1 MTFTHIDEQGRPAM
15 VDVGDKQVTARVA
28 AARAIL
34 DLPPAVA
41 EQLVEG
47 EISSPKGPVF
57 STAILAGVQ
66 AAKKTPDL
74 IPLCHLVPLDD
85 VSVEITPSEDGREL
99 VVDCRAK
106 ATHKT
111 GVEMEALTGATMAA
125 LTIYDMTKALSRD
138 VVVREVRL
146 MEKSGGKDD
155 FRREG

>member
-1 MTFTHIDEQGRPAM
+1 MTFTHLDEQGKPTM
-15 VDVGDKQVTARVA
+15 VDVGDKQATARVA

-41 EQLVEG
+41 ELLDEG
-47 EISSPKGPVF
+47 EISSAKGPVF
-57 STAILAGVQ
+57 STAILAGIQ

-74 IPLCHLVPLDD
+74 IPLCHVVPLDE
-85 VSVEITPSEDGREL
+85 VSVKITPSEDGREL

-138 VVVREVRL
+138 IVVREVRL

>member
-1 MTFTHIDEQGRPAM
+1 MTFTHLDEQGKPTM
-15 VDVGDKQVTARVA
+15 VDVGDKQATARVA
-28 AARAIL
+28 TARAIL

-41 EQLVEG
+41 ELLDEG
-47 EISSPKGPVF
+47 EISSTKGPVF
-57 STAILAGVQ
+57 STAILAGIQ

-74 IPLCHLVPLDD
+74 IPLCHVVPLDE
-85 VSVEITPSEDGREL
+85 VSVKITPSEDGREL

-138 VVVREVRL
+138 IVVREVRL
-146 MEKSGGKDD
+146 MEKSGGKED

>member
-1 MTFTHIDEQGRPAM
+1 MTLTHIDEQGRPAM

-34 DLPPAVA
+34 DLPTVVA

-47 EISSPKGPVF
+47 EIASPKGPVF
-57 STAILAGVQ
+57 STAILAGIQ

-74 IPLCHLVPLDD
+74 IPLCHVVPLDD

-155 FRREG
+155 FRRED

>member
-15 VDVGDKQVTARVA
+15 VDVGDKQATARVA
-28 AARAIL
+28 VARAIL
-34 DLPPAVA
+34 DLPPVVA
-41 EQLVEG
+41 ELLVEG

-74 IPLCHLVPLDD
+74 IPLCHVVPLDG

-99 VVDCRAK
+99 TIDCRAK

-111 GVEMEALTGATMAA
+111 GVEMEALTGAMMAA
-125 LTIYDMTKALSRD
+125 LTIYDMTKALSRE

-155 FRREG
+155 FRRED

>member
-1 MTFTHIDEQGRPAM
+1 MTFTHLDEQGKPTM
-15 VDVGDKQVTARVA
+15 VDVGDKRPTARVA
-28 AARAIL
+28 TARAIL
-34 DLPPAVA
+34 DLPLAVA
-41 EQLVEG
+41 ELLDEG
-47 EISSPKGPVF
+47 EISSAKGPVF
-57 STAILAGVQ
+57 STAILAGIQ

-74 IPLCHLVPLDD
+74 IPLCHVVPLDE
-85 VSVEITPSEDGREL
+85 VSVKITPSEDGREL

-138 VVVREVRL
+138 IVVREVRL

-155 FRREG
+155 FRRED